1 MIRFSLLFLIRAY
14 QVLLSPL
21 KVSSCRFFPTCSQ
34 YTYEA
39 IRLHGPMRGA
49 AMGVK
54 RLVRCHPFHPGGYD
68 PVIEPPSALSSK

>member
-1 MIRFSLLFLIRAY
+1 MIRFLMLFLIRTY

-39 IRLHGPMRGA
+39 IRLYGPLKGLMMGA
-49 AMGVK
+49 K
-54 RLVRCHPFHPGGYD
+54 RLARCHPFNPGGYD
-68 PVIEPPSALSSK
+68 PVIEPPSAVSFK